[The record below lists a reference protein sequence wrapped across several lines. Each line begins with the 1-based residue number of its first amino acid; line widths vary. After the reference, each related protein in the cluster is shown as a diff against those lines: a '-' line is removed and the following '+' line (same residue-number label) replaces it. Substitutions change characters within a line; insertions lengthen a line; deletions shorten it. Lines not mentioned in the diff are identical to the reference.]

1 MKASVVTSAVL
12 HCLVLTWAMVSLS
25 APESFKVEDFEA
37 MPVDIVPVESI
48 TQMQQGDKKA
58 PKKETSAPV
67 PTTRP
72 PIAQPAENAG
82 DNNADLKTPPVPN
95 AKPSNSE
102 AAAANSTEKPLPQVD
117 PKPNDVK
124 EVSKEETEVEQPK
137 EVASIPPP
145 KPVEVTPPKP
155 EEKPPEEQ
163 AKPEEPPKPDAEALP
178 DKVPTPVVKP
188 QVKPPEPQKPAEKP
202 PEKTPDEPKAA
213 EKPTDKKKA
222 DKKQEVA
229 KSASSMKSD
238 FNADQISALLN
249 KTDPSAGGAKRSTQ
263 EASLGAKKSNGGS
276 KLSQSEEDAMRSLIE
291 SNWLVTPGMEGLSGL
306 VITVHFKLG
315 KDGSIIGQPDV
326 ESSGGSSSDSTRRAL
341 ESAAYRAV
349 MKSAPSFSSTLPM
362 DKYDAWSEVVLNFDA
377 SSLGI

>member
-1 MKASVVTSAVL
+1 MKASVITSAVL
-12 HCLVLTWAMVSLS
+12 HGLVLTWAMVSLG

-37 MPVDIVPVESI
+37 MPVDLVPVESI

-82 DNNADLKTPPVPN
+82 DNNVDLKTPPVPN

-102 AAAANSTEKPLPQVD
+102 AAAANSSEKPMPKTD
-117 PKPNDVK
+117 PVPNDVK
-124 EVSKEETEVEQPK
+124 DIIKEETEVEQPK
-137 EVASIPPP
+137 QVASIPPP
-145 KPVEVTPPKP
+145 KPVEVAPPKP

-163 AKPEEPPKPDAEALP
+163 AKPEELPKPDAEALP
-178 DKVPTPVVKP
+178 DNVPTPVAKP

-202 PEKTPDEPKAA
+202 PEKTAEQPKAA
-213 EKPTDKKKA
+213 EKPTEKKKA
-222 DKKQEVA
+222 DQKQETA

-238 FNADQISALLN
+238 FNADEVAALLN

-276 KLSQSEEDAMRSLIE
+276 KLSQSEEDAMKGLIE
-291 SNWLVTPGMEGLSGL
+291 GNWLITPGMEGLSGM
-306 VITVHFKLG
+306 VITVHFKLDKEG
-315 KDGSIIGQPDV
+315 NIIGQPEI
-326 ESSGGSSSDSTRRAL
+326 ESSGGSTTDSTRRAL
-341 ESAAYRAV
+341 ESGAYRAV
-349 MKSAPSFSSTLPM
+349 MKSAPSFRSTLPM
-362 DKYDAWSEVVLNFDA
+362 DKYDVWNEVVLNFNPSDM
-377 SSLGI
+377 GI

>member
-1 MKASVVTSAVL
+1 MKTSVVTSAVL
-12 HCLVLTWAMVSLS
+12 HGLVLTWALVSLS

-37 MPVDIVPVESI
+37 MPVDLVPVESI

-58 PKKETSAPV
+58 PMKETSAPV

-72 PIAQPAENAG
+72 PIPQPAENAG
-82 DNNADLKTPPVPN
+82 DNNVDLKTPPVPN

-102 AAAANSTEKPLPQVD
+102 AAAANSSDKPQPQID

-124 EVSKEETEVEQPK
+124 EINKEETEVEQPK
-137 EVASIPPP
+137 EVASIPQT
-145 KPVEVTPPKP
+145 KPAEITPPPKP

-188 QVKPPEPQKPAEKP
+188 QVKPPEQKPAEKP
-202 PEKTPDEPKAA
+202 PEKTPDQPKAA
-213 EKPTDKKKA
+213 ETPTDKKKA

-238 FNADQISALLN
+238 FNADEISALLN

-263 EASLGAKKSNGGS
+263 EASLGAKKATNGAS
-276 KLSQSEEDAMRSLIE
+276 KLSLSEMDALKSAIAG
-291 SNWLVTPGMEGLSGL
+291 NWSVIPGMEGMAD
-306 VITVHFKLG
+306 VRIKVHMKLDQ
-315 KDGSIIGQPDV
+315 DGNIVGEPEV
-326 ESSGGSSSDSTRRAL
+326 EATGGDNDSTRRAL
-341 ESAAYRAV
+341 AGGAYRAI
-349 MKSAPSFSSTLPM
+349 MKSAPFSSLPK
-362 DKYDAWSEVVLNFDA
+362 DKYDAWNEVVVNFDP
-377 SSLGI
+377 SDLGI

>member
-1 MKASVVTSAVL
+1 MKTSVVTSAVL

-37 MPVDIVPVESI
+37 MPVDLVPVESI

-82 DNNADLKTPPVPN
+82 DNNVDLKTPPVPN
-95 AKPSNSE
+95 AKPSNTE
-102 AAAANSTEKPLPQVD
+102 AAAANSSEKPQPKTD

-124 EVSKEETEVEQPK
+124 EVNKEETEVEQPK

-145 KPVEVTPPKP
+145 KPAEMTPPKP

-163 AKPEEPPKPDAEALP
+163 AKPEEPPNPDAEALP

-188 QVKPPEPQKPAEKP
+188 QLKPPEPQKAAEKL
-202 PEKTPDEPKAA
+202 PEKPADEPKTA

-222 DKKQEVA
+222 DKKQEIA

-238 FNADQISALLN
+238 FNADEISALLN

-276 KLSQSEEDAMRSLIE
+276 KLSMSEMDALKSAIAG
-291 SNWLVTPGMEGLSGL
+291 NWTVIPGMEGMSD
-306 VITVHFKLG
+306 VRIKVHMNLDQ
-315 KDGSIIGQPDV
+315 DGNIVGEPEV
-326 ESSGGSSSDSTRRAL
+326 EAVGGDNESTRRAL
-341 ESAAYRAV
+341 AGGAYRAI
-349 MKSAPSFSSTLPM
+349 MKSAPFSSLPK
-362 DKYDAWSEVVLNFDA
+362 DKYDAWSEVVVNFDP
-377 SSLGI
+377 SDLGI

>member
-1 MKASVVTSAVL
+1 L
-12 HCLVLTWAMVSLS
+12 HGLVLTWAMVSLG

-37 MPVDIVPVESI
+37 MPVDLVPVESI

-82 DNNADLKTPPVPN
+82 DNNVDLKTPPVPN

-102 AAAANSTEKPLPQVD
+102 AAAANSSEKPMPKTD

-124 EVSKEETEVEQPK
+124 DIVKEETEVEQPK

-178 DKVPTPVVKP
+178 DNVPTPVAKP

-202 PEKTPDEPKAA
+202 PEKTPDQPKTADV
-213 EKPTDKKKA
+213 PTDKKKA
-222 DKKQEVA
+222 DKKQETA
-229 KSASSMKSD
+229 KSASAMKSD
-238 FNADQISALLN
+238 FNADEVAALLN

-276 KLSQSEEDAMRSLIE
+276 KLSQSEEDAVRGLIE
-291 SNWLVTPGMEGLSGL
+291 GNWLVTPGMEGLSGM
-306 VITVHFKLG
+306 VIKVHMKLD
-315 KDGSIIGQPDV
+315 KDCNIIGQPEV
-326 ESSGGSSSDSTRRAL
+326 ESSGGSSSDATRRAL
-341 ESAAYRAV
+341 EGGAYRAV
-349 MKSAPSFSSTLPM
+349 MKSAPFSMLPK
-362 DKYDAWSEVVLNFDA
+362 DKYEAWNEFDLNFDP
-377 SSLGI
+377 SSMGI

>member
-1 MKASVVTSAVL
+1 MKTSVVTSAVL
-12 HCLVLTWAMVSLS
+12 HGLVLTWALVSLS

-37 MPVDIVPVESI
+37 MPVDLVPVESI
-48 TQMQQGDKKA
+48 TQLQRGDKKA

-72 PIAQPAENAG
+72 PIPQPAENAG
-82 DNNADLKTPPVPN
+82 DNNVDLKTPPVPN

-102 AAAANSTEKPLPQVD
+102 AAAANSSEKPLPQVD

-124 EVSKEETEVEQPK
+124 EVNKEETEVEQPK

-188 QVKPPEPQKPAEKP
+188 QVKPPEQKPAEKP
-202 PEKTPDEPKAA
+202 PEKTPDQPKAA
-213 EKPTDKKKA
+213 EKPTDKKK
-222 DKKQEVA
+222 DDQKREVA

-238 FNADQISALLN
+238 FNADEISALLN

-263 EASLGAKKSNGGS
+263 EASLGAKKSTGGS
-276 KLSQSEEDAMRSLIE
+276 KLSQSEENALQGLIE
-291 SNWLVTPGMEGLSGL
+291 GNWLITPGMEGLSGM
-306 VITVHFKLG
+306 VIRVHMKLD
-315 KDGSIIGQPDV
+315 KDGNIIGQPEV

-341 ESAAYRAV
+341 ESGAYRAV
-349 MKSAPSFSSTLPM
+349 MKSAPFSMLPK
-362 DKYDAWSEVVLNFDA
+362 DKYDAWNEVELNFDP
-377 SSLGI
+377 SSMGI

>member
-1 MKASVVTSAVL
+1 MKTSVVTSAVL
-12 HCLVLTWAMVSLS
+12 HGLVLTWALVSLG

-37 MPVDIVPVESI
+37 MPVDLVPVESI

-72 PIAQPAENAG
+72 PIPQPAENAG
-82 DNNADLKTPPVPN
+82 DNNVDLKTPPLPN

-102 AAAANSTEKPLPQVD
+102 AAAANSSDKPQPQID

-124 EVSKEETEVEQPK
+124 EVNKEETDVEQPK
-137 EVASIPPP
+137 EVASIPQTKPVDVTPP
-145 KPVEVTPPKP
+145 KPVEKP
-155 EEKPPEEQ
+155 SEEQ

-188 QVKPPEPQKPAEKP
+188 QVKPPEQKPAEKP
-202 PEKTPDEPKAA
+202 PEKTPDQPKAA
-213 EKPTDKKKA
+213 EAPTDKKKA

-238 FNADQISALLN
+238 FNADEISALLN

-263 EASLGAKKSNGGS
+263 EASLGAKKSNGGTS
-276 KLSQSEEDAMRSLIE
+276 LSQSEIDAVRGQISG
-291 SNWLVTPGMEGLSGL
+291 NWTVVSGL
-306 VITVHFKLG
+306 AGASEVRLQVRVQLDQAGNVVGDPEVIAT
-315 KDGSIIGQPDV
+315 
-326 ESSGGSSSDSTRRAL
+326 GGPDSTRQAL
-341 ESAAYRAV
+341 KSSVYRAV
-349 MKSAPSFSSTLPM
+349 MKSSPLKNLPA
-362 DKYDAWSEVVLNFDA
+362 DKYEGENGWNEMVLNFDA
-377 SSLGI
+377 SDLGI

>member
-1 MKASVVTSAVL
+1 MKASVITSAVL
-12 HCLVLTWAMVSLS
+12 HGLVLTWAMVSLG

-37 MPVDIVPVESI
+37 MPVDLVPVESI

-82 DNNADLKTPPVPN
+82 DNNVDLKTPPVPN

-102 AAAANSTEKPLPQVD
+102 AAAANSSDKPMPKTD

-124 EVSKEETEVEQPK
+124 DIVKEETEVEQPK

-178 DKVPTPVVKP
+178 DNVPTPVAKP

-202 PEKTPDEPKAA
+202 PEKTPDQPKTADV
-213 EKPTDKKKA
+213 PTDKKKA
-222 DKKQEVA
+222 DKKQETA

-238 FNADQISALLN
+238 FNADEISILLN

-276 KLSQSEEDAMRSLIE
+276 KLSQSEEDAVRGLIE
-291 SNWLVTPGMEGLSGL
+291 GNWLVTPGMEGLSGM
-306 VITVHFKLG
+306 VIKVHMKLD
-315 KDGSIIGQPDV
+315 KDGNIIGQPEV
-326 ESSGGSSSDSTRRAL
+326 ESSGGSSSDATRRAL
-341 ESAAYRAV
+341 EGGAYRAV
-349 MKSAPSFSSTLPM
+349 MKSAPFSMLPK
-362 DKYDAWSEVVLNFDA
+362 DKYEAWNEFDLNFDP
-377 SSLGI
+377 SSMGI

>member
-1 MKASVVTSAVL
+1 MKASVITSAVL
-12 HCLVLTWAMVSLS
+12 HGLVLTWAMVSLS

-37 MPVDIVPVESI
+37 MPVDLVPVESI

-82 DNNADLKTPPVPN
+82 DNNVDLKTPPVPN

-102 AAAANSTEKPLPQVD
+102 AAAANSSEKPMPKTD
-117 PKPNDVK
+117 PVPNDVK
-124 EVSKEETEVEQPK
+124 DIVKEETEVEQPK
-137 EVASIPPP
+137 QVASIPPP

-178 DKVPTPVVKP
+178 DNVPTPVAKP

-202 PEKTPDEPKAA
+202 PEKTPDQPKTA

-222 DKKQEVA
+222 DQKQEMA

-238 FNADQISALLN
+238 FNADEVAALLN

-263 EASLGAKKSNGGS
+263 EASLGAKKSNSGS
-276 KLSQSEEDAMRSLIE
+276 KLSQSEEDALKGLIE
-291 SNWLVTPGMEGLSGL
+291 GNWLITPGMEGLSGM
-306 VITVHFKLG
+306 VITVHFKLD
-315 KDGSIIGQPDV
+315 KDGNIIGQPEI
-326 ESSGGSSSDSTRRAL
+326 ESSGGSSTDSTRRAL
-341 ESAAYRAV
+341 ESGAYRAV
-349 MKSAPSFSSTLPM
+349 MKSAPSFRTNLPM
-362 DKYDAWSEVVLNFDA
+362 DKYDVWNEVVLNFHPSDM
-377 SSLGI
+377 GI

>member
-1 MKASVVTSAVL
+1 MKASVITSAVL
-12 HCLVLTWAMVSLS
+12 HGLVLTWAMVSLG

-37 MPVDIVPVESI
+37 MPVDLVPVESI
-48 TQMQQGDKKA
+48 TQMHQGDKKA

-82 DNNADLKTPPVPN
+82 DNNVDLKTPPVPN

-102 AAAANSTEKPLPQVD
+102 AAAANSSDKPMPKTD

-124 EVSKEETEVEQPK
+124 DIVKEETEVEQPK

-178 DKVPTPVVKP
+178 DNVPTPVAKP

-202 PEKTPDEPKAA
+202 PEKTPDQPKTADV
-213 EKPTDKKKA
+213 PTDKKKA
-222 DKKQEVA
+222 DKKQETA

-238 FNADQISALLN
+238 FNADEISILLN

-276 KLSQSEEDAMRSLIE
+276 KLSQSEEDAVRGLIE
-291 SNWLVTPGMEGLSGL
+291 GNWLVTPGMEGLSGM
-306 VITVHFKLG
+306 VIKVHMKLD
-315 KDGSIIGQPDV
+315 KDGNIIGQPEV
-326 ESSGGSSSDSTRRAL
+326 ESSGGSSSDATRRAL
-341 ESAAYRAV
+341 EGGAYRAV
-349 MKSAPSFSSTLPM
+349 MKSAPFSMLPK
-362 DKYDAWSEVVLNFDA
+362 DKYEAWNEFDLNFDP
-377 SSLGI
+377 SSMGI

>member
-1 MKASVVTSAVL
+1 MKASVITSAVL
-12 HCLVLTWAMVSLS
+12 HGLVLTWAMVSLG

-37 MPVDIVPVESI
+37 MPVDLVPVESI

-72 PIAQPAENAG
+72 PIPQPAENAG
-82 DNNADLKTPPVPN
+82 DNNVDLKTPPVPN
-95 AKPSNSE
+95 AKPSNTE
-102 AAAANSTEKPLPQVD
+102 AAAANSSEKPLPTID

-124 EVSKEETEVEQPK
+124 EVNKEETEVEQPK

-155 EEKPPEEQ
+155 EEKPQEEQ

-188 QVKPPEPQKPAEKP
+188 QVKPPEPQKAVEKP
-202 PEKTPDEPKAA
+202 PEKPADEPKAA
-213 EKPTDKKKA
+213 ETPTDKKKA

-229 KSASSMKSD
+229 KSASTMKSD
-238 FNADQISALLN
+238 FNADEISALLN

-263 EASLGAKKSNGGS
+263 EASLGNKKSNSGT
-276 KLSQSEEDAMRSLIE
+276 KLSQSEEDAVKGQIS
-291 SNWLVTPGMEGLSGL
+291 SNWSVVSGL
-306 VITVHFKLG
+306 AGASEVQLKVRFQLDQAGNVVGDPEVIAT
-315 KDGSIIGQPDV
+315 
-326 ESSGGSSSDSTRRAL
+326 GGPDSTRQAL
-341 ESAAYRAV
+341 KSSVYRAV
-349 MKSAPSFSSTLPM
+349 MKSSPLKNLPA
-362 DKYDAWSEVVLNFDA
+362 DKYEGENGWNEMLLTFDA
-377 SSLGI
+377 SDFGI

>member
-1 MKASVVTSAVL
+1 MKASVITSAVL
-12 HCLVLTWAMVSLS
+12 HGLVLTWAMVSLG

-37 MPVDIVPVESI
+37 MPVDLVPVESI

-82 DNNADLKTPPVPN
+82 DNNVDLKTPPVPN
-95 AKPSNSE
+95 AKPSNTE
-102 AAAANSTEKPLPQVD
+102 AAAANSSEKPLPTID

-124 EVSKEETEVEQPK
+124 EINKEETEVEQPK
-137 EVASIPPP
+137 EVASIPTP
-145 KPVEVTPPKP
+145 KPVEATPPKP

-188 QVKPPEPQKPAEKP
+188 QVKPPEPQKAAEKP
-202 PEKTPDEPKAA
+202 PEKPADEPKAA

-229 KSASSMKSD
+229 KSASTMKSD
-238 FNADQISALLN
+238 FNADEISALLN

-263 EASLGAKKSNGGS
+263 EASLGNKKSNSGI
-276 KLSQSEEDAMRSLIE
+276 KLSQSEEDAVKGQIS
-291 SNWLVTPGMEGLSGL
+291 SNWSVVSGL
-306 VITVHFKLG
+306 AGASEVQLKVRFQLDQAGNVVGDPEVIAT
-315 KDGSIIGQPDV
+315 
-326 ESSGGSSSDSTRRAL
+326 GGPDSTRQAL
-341 ESAAYRAV
+341 KSSVYRAV
-349 MKSAPSFSSTLPM
+349 MKSSPLKNLPA
-362 DKYDAWSEVVLNFDA
+362 DKYEGENGWNEMLLTFDA
-377 SSLGI
+377 SDFGI

>member
-1 MKASVVTSAVL
+1 MKTSVVTSAVL
-12 HCLVLTWAMVSLS
+12 HGLVLTWALVSLG

-37 MPVDIVPVESI
+37 MPVDLVPVESI

-72 PIAQPAENAG
+72 PIPQPAENAG
-82 DNNADLKTPPVPN
+82 DNNVDLKTPPLPN

-102 AAAANSTEKPLPQVD
+102 AAAANSSDKPQPQID

-124 EVSKEETEVEQPK
+124 EVNKEETDVEQPK
-137 EVASIPPP
+137 EVASIPQT
-145 KPVEVTPPKP
+145 KPVDVTPPKP
-155 EEKPPEEQ
+155 VEKPPEEQ

-188 QVKPPEPQKPAEKP
+188 QVKPPEQKPAEKP
-202 PEKTPDEPKAA
+202 PEKTPDQPKAA
-213 EKPTDKKKA
+213 EAPTDKKKA

-238 FNADQISALLN
+238 FNADEISALLN

-263 EASLGAKKSNGGS
+263 EASLGAKKSNGVTS
-276 KLSQSEEDAMRSLIE
+276 LSQSEIDAVRGQISG
-291 SNWLVTPGMEGLSGL
+291 NWTVVSGL
-306 VITVHFKLG
+306 AGASEVRLQVRVQLDQAGNVVGDPEVIAT
-315 KDGSIIGQPDV
+315 
-326 ESSGGSSSDSTRRAL
+326 GGPDSTRQAL
-341 ESAAYRAV
+341 KSSVYRAV
-349 MKSAPSFSSTLPM
+349 MKSSPLKNLPA
-362 DKYDAWSEVVLNFDA
+362 DKYEGENGWNEMVLNFDA
-377 SSLGI
+377 SDLGI

>member
-1 MKASVVTSAVL
+1 MKTSVVTSAVL

-37 MPVDIVPVESI
+37 MPVDLVPVESI

-82 DNNADLKTPPVPN
+82 DNNVDLKTPPVPN

-102 AAAANSTEKPLPQVD
+102 AAAANSSEKPLPKTD

-124 EVSKEETEVEQPK
+124 DIVKEETEVEQPK

-178 DKVPTPVVKP
+178 DNVPTPVAKP

-202 PEKTPDEPKAA
+202 PEKTPDQPKTADT
-213 EKPTDKKKA
+213 PTDKKKA

-229 KSASSMKSD
+229 KAASSMKSD
-238 FNADQISALLN
+238 FNADEISALLN

-263 EASLGAKKSNGGS
+263 EASLGNKKSNGGAS
-276 KLSQSEEDAMRSLIE
+276 LSQSEIDAVRGQISG
-291 SNWLVTPGMEGLSGL
+291 NWSVVSGL
-306 VITVHFKLG
+306 AGANEVQLKVRVQLDQAGNVVGAPEVIA
-315 KDGSIIGQPDV
+315 
-326 ESSGGSSSDSTRRAL
+326 SGGPDSTRQAL
-341 ESAAYRAV
+341 KSSVYRAV
-349 MKSAPSFSSTLPM
+349 MKSSPLKNLPA
-362 DKYDAWSEVVLNFDA
+362 DKYEGENGWNELDLTFDA
-377 SSLGI
+377 SDLGI

>member
-1 MKASVVTSAVL
+1 MKASVITSAVL
-12 HCLVLTWAMVSLS
+12 HGLVLTWAMVSLG

-37 MPVDIVPVESI
+37 MPVDLVPVESI

-72 PIAQPAENAG
+72 PIPQPAENAG
-82 DNNADLKTPPVPN
+82 DNNVDLKTPPVPN
-95 AKPSNSE
+95 AKPSNTE
-102 AAAANSTEKPLPQVD
+102 AAAANSSEKPLPTID

-124 EVSKEETEVEQPK
+124 EINKEETEVEQPK
-137 EVASIPPP
+137 EVASIPTP
-145 KPVEVTPPKP
+145 KPVEATPPKP

-188 QVKPPEPQKPAEKP
+188 QVKPPEPQKAAEKP
-202 PEKTPDEPKAA
+202 PEKPADEPKAA

-229 KSASSMKSD
+229 KSASTMKSD
-238 FNADQISALLN
+238 FNADEISALLN

-263 EASLGAKKSNGGS
+263 EASLGNKKSNSGT
-276 KLSQSEEDAMRSLIE
+276 KLSQSEEDAVKGQIS
-291 SNWLVTPGMEGLSGL
+291 SNWSVVSGL
-306 VITVHFKLG
+306 AGASEVQLKVRFQLDQAGNVVGDPEVIAT
-315 KDGSIIGQPDV
+315 
-326 ESSGGSSSDSTRRAL
+326 GGPDSTRQAL
-341 ESAAYRAV
+341 KSSVYRAV
-349 MKSAPSFSSTLPM
+349 MKSSPLKNLPA
-362 DKYDAWSEVVLNFDA
+362 DKYEGENGWNEMLLTFDA
-377 SSLGI
+377 SDFGI

>member
-1 MKASVVTSAVL
+1 MKASVITSAVL
-12 HCLVLTWAMVSLS
+12 HGLVLTWAMVSLG

-37 MPVDIVPVESI
+37 MPVDLVPVESI

-82 DNNADLKTPPVPN
+82 DNNVDLKTPPVPN

-102 AAAANSTEKPLPQVD
+102 AAAANSSDKPMPKTD

-124 EVSKEETEVEQPK
+124 DIVKEETEVEQPK

-155 EEKPPEEQ
+155 EEKPLEEQ

-178 DKVPTPVVKP
+178 DNVPTPVAKP
-188 QVKPPEPQKPAEKP
+188 QVKPPEPQKPVEKP
-202 PEKTPDEPKAA
+202 PEKTADQPKTADT
-213 EKPTDKKKA
+213 PTDKKKA

-238 FNADQISALLN
+238 FNADEVAALLN

-263 EASLGAKKSNGGS
+263 EASLGAKKSNGGAS
-276 KLSQSEEDAMRSLIE
+276 LSQSEIDAVRGQISG
-291 SNWLVTPGMEGLSGL
+291 NWTVVSGL
-306 VITVHFKLG
+306 AGANEVHLKVRVQLDPAGNVVGDPEVIA
-315 KDGSIIGQPDV
+315 
-326 ESSGGSSSDSTRRAL
+326 SGGPDSTRQAL
-341 ESAAYRAV
+341 KSSVYRAV
-349 MKSAPSFSSTLPM
+349 MKSSPLKNLPA
-362 DKYDAWSEVVLNFDA
+362 DKYEGENGWNEMDLNFDA
-377 SSLGI
+377 SDLGI

>member
-1 MKASVVTSAVL
+1 MKTSVVTSAVL

-37 MPVDIVPVESI
+37 MPVDLVPVESI

-82 DNNADLKTPPVPN
+82 DNNVDLKTPPVPN

-102 AAAANSTEKPLPQVD
+102 AAAANSSEKPLPKTD

-124 EVSKEETEVEQPK
+124 DIVKEETEVEQPK

-178 DKVPTPVVKP
+178 DNVPTPVAKP

-202 PEKTPDEPKAA
+202 PEKTPDQPKTADT
-213 EKPTDKKKA
+213 PTDKKKA

-229 KSASSMKSD
+229 KAASSMKSD
-238 FNADQISALLN
+238 FNADEVAALLN
-249 KTDPSAGGAKRSTQ
+249 KTDPSAGGSKRSTQ

-276 KLSQSEEDAMRSLIE
+276 KLSQSEEDAVRGLIE
-291 SNWLVTPGMEGLSGL
+291 GNWLVTPGMEGLSGM
-306 VITVHFKLG
+306 VIKVHMKLD
-315 KDGSIIGQPDV
+315 KDGNIIGQPEV
-326 ESSGGSSSDSTRRAL
+326 ESSGGSSSDATRRAL
-341 ESAAYRAV
+341 EGGAYRAV
-349 MKSAPSFSSTLPM
+349 MKSAPFSMLPK
-362 DKYDAWSEVVLNFDA
+362 DKYEAWNEFDLNFDP
-377 SSLGI
+377 SSMGI

>member
-1 MKASVVTSAVL
+1 MKASVITSAVL
-12 HCLVLTWAMVSLS
+12 HGLVLTWAMVSLG

-37 MPVDIVPVESI
+37 MPVDLVPVESI

-72 PIAQPAENAG
+72 PIPQPAENAG
-82 DNNADLKTPPVPN
+82 DNNVDLKTPPVPN
-95 AKPSNSE
+95 AKPSNTE
-102 AAAANSTEKPLPQVD
+102 AAAANSSEKPLPTID

-124 EVSKEETEVEQPK
+124 EVNKEETEVEQPK

-188 QVKPPEPQKPAEKP
+188 QVKPPEPQKAVEKP
-202 PEKTPDEPKAA
+202 PEKPADEPKAA

-229 KSASSMKSD
+229 KSASTMKSD
-238 FNADQISALLN
+238 FNADEISALLN

-263 EASLGAKKSNGGS
+263 EASLGNEKSNSGT
-276 KLSQSEEDAMRSLIE
+276 KLSQSEEDAVKGQIS
-291 SNWLVTPGMEGLSGL
+291 SNWSVVSGL
-306 VITVHFKLG
+306 AGASEVQLKVRFQLDQAGNVVGDPEVIAT
-315 KDGSIIGQPDV
+315 
-326 ESSGGSSSDSTRRAL
+326 GGPDSTRQAL
-341 ESAAYRAV
+341 KSSVYRAV
-349 MKSAPSFSSTLPM
+349 MKSSPLKNLPA
-362 DKYDAWSEVVLNFDA
+362 DKYEGENGWNEMLLTFDA
-377 SSLGI
+377 SDFGI

>member
-1 MKASVVTSAVL
+1 MKTSVVTSAVL

-37 MPVDIVPVESI
+37 MPVDLVPVESI

-95 AKPSNSE
+95 AKPSISE
-102 AAAANSTEKPLPQVD
+102 AAAANSSEKPLPQVD

-124 EVSKEETEVEQPK
+124 EVNKEETEVEQPK

-178 DKVPTPVVKP
+178 DNVPTPVAKP

-202 PEKTPDEPKAA
+202 PEKTPDEQKAA

-229 KSASSMKSD
+229 KAASSMKSD
-238 FNADQISALLN
+238 FNADEISVLLN
-249 KTDPSAGGAKRSTQ
+249 KTDPPAGGAKRSTQ
-263 EASLGAKKSNGGS
+263 EASLGNKKSNGGS
-276 KLSQSEEDAMRSLIE
+276 SLSQSEIDAVRGQISG
-291 SNWLVTPGMEGLSGL
+291 NWTVVSGL
-306 VITVHFKLG
+306 AGASEVRLQVRVQLDQAGNVVGDPEVIAT
-315 KDGSIIGQPDV
+315 
-326 ESSGGSSSDSTRRAL
+326 GGPDSTRQAL
-341 ESAAYRAV
+341 KSSVYRAV
-349 MKSAPSFSSTLPM
+349 MKSSPLKNLPA
-362 DKYDAWSEVVLNFDA
+362 DKYEGENGWNEMVLNFDA
-377 SSLGI
+377 TDLGI

>member
-1 MKASVVTSAVL
+1 MKASVITSAVL
-12 HCLVLTWAMVSLS
+12 HGLVLTWAMVSLG

-37 MPVDIVPVESI
+37 MPVDLVPVESI

-72 PIAQPAENAG
+72 PIPQPAENAG
-82 DNNADLKTPPVPN
+82 DNNVDLKTPPVPN
-95 AKPSNSE
+95 AKPSNTE
-102 AAAANSTEKPLPQVD
+102 AAAANSSEKPLPTID

-124 EVSKEETEVEQPK
+124 EVNKEETEVEQPK

-155 EEKPPEEQ
+155 EEKPQEEQ

-188 QVKPPEPQKPAEKP
+188 QVKPPEPQKAVEKP
-202 PEKTPDEPKAA
+202 PEKPADEPKAA

-229 KSASSMKSD
+229 KSASTMKSD
-238 FNADQISALLN
+238 FNADEISALLN

-263 EASLGAKKSNGGS
+263 EASLGNKKSNSGT
-276 KLSQSEEDAMRSLIE
+276 KLSQSEEDAVKGQIS
-291 SNWLVTPGMEGLSGL
+291 SNWSVVSGL
-306 VITVHFKLG
+306 AGASEVQLKVRFQLDQAGNVVGDPEVIAT
-315 KDGSIIGQPDV
+315 
-326 ESSGGSSSDSTRRAL
+326 GGPDSTRQAL
-341 ESAAYRAV
+341 KSSVYRAV
-349 MKSAPSFSSTLPM
+349 MKSSPLKNLPA
-362 DKYDAWSEVVLNFDA
+362 DKYEGENGWNEMLLTFDA
-377 SSLGI
+377 SDFGI

>member
-1 MKASVVTSAVL
+1 MKASVITSAVL
-12 HCLVLTWAMVSLS
+12 HGLVLTWAMVSLG

-37 MPVDIVPVESI
+37 MPVDLVPVESI

-72 PIAQPAENAG
+72 PIPQPAENAG
-82 DNNADLKTPPVPN
+82 DNNVDLKTPPVPN
-95 AKPSNSE
+95 AKPSNTE
-102 AAAANSTEKPLPQVD
+102 AAAANSSEKPLPTID

-124 EVSKEETEVEQPK
+124 EVNKEETEVEQPK

-145 KPVEVTPPKP
+145 KPGEVTPPKP

-188 QVKPPEPQKPAEKP
+188 QVKPPEPQKAVEKP
-202 PEKTPDEPKAA
+202 PEKPADEPKAA

-229 KSASSMKSD
+229 KSASTMKSD
-238 FNADQISALLN
+238 FNADEISALLN

-263 EASLGAKKSNGGS
+263 EASLGNKKSNSGT
-276 KLSQSEEDAMRSLIE
+276 KLSQSEEDAVKGQIS
-291 SNWLVTPGMEGLSGL
+291 SNWSVVSGL
-306 VITVHFKLG
+306 AGASEVQLKVRFQLDQAGNVVGDPEVIAT
-315 KDGSIIGQPDV
+315 
-326 ESSGGSSSDSTRRAL
+326 GGPDSTRQAL
-341 ESAAYRAV
+341 KSSVYRAV
-349 MKSAPSFSSTLPM
+349 MKSSPLKNLPA
-362 DKYDAWSEVVLNFDA
+362 DKYEGENGWNEMLLTFDA
-377 SSLGI
+377 SDFGI

>member
-1 MKASVVTSAVL
+1 MKTSVVTSAVL

-37 MPVDIVPVESI
+37 MPVDLVPVESI

-82 DNNADLKTPPVPN
+82 DNNVDLKTPPVPN

-102 AAAANSTEKPLPQVD
+102 AAAANSSEKPLPKTD

-124 EVSKEETEVEQPK
+124 DIVKEETEVEQPK

-178 DKVPTPVVKP
+178 DNVPTPVAKP

-202 PEKTPDEPKAA
+202 PEKTPDQPKTADT
-213 EKPTDKKKA
+213 PTDKKKA

-229 KSASSMKSD
+229 KAASSMKSD
-238 FNADQISALLN
+238 FNADEVAALLN

-263 EASLGAKKSNGGS
+263 EASLGAKKATNGAS
-276 KLSQSEEDAMRSLIE
+276 KLSLSEMDALKSAIAG
-291 SNWLVTPGMEGLSGL
+291 NWSYVPGMEGMSE
-306 VITVHFKLG
+306 VRIKVHMKLDQG
-315 KDGSIIGQPDV
+315 GNIIGEPEV
-326 ESSGGSSSDSTRRAL
+326 EATGGDNESTRRAL
-341 ESAAYRAV
+341 AGGAYRAI
-349 MKSAPSFSSTLPM
+349 MKSAPFSSLPK
-362 DKYDAWSEVVLNFDA
+362 DKYDAWNEVVVNFDP
-377 SSLGI
+377 SDLGI

>member
-1 MKASVVTSAVL
+1 MKASVITSAVL
-12 HCLVLTWAMVSLS
+12 HGLVLTWAMVSLG

-37 MPVDIVPVESI
+37 MPVDLVPVESI

-82 DNNADLKTPPVPN
+82 DNNVDLKTPPVPN

-102 AAAANSTEKPLPQVD
+102 AAAANSSEKPMPKID

-124 EVSKEETEVEQPK
+124 EIVKEETEVEQPK

-178 DKVPTPVVKP
+178 DNVPTPVAKP

-202 PEKTPDEPKAA
+202 PEKTPDQPKAA

-222 DKKQEVA
+222 DQKQETA
-229 KSASSMKSD
+229 KSASAMKSD
-238 FNADQISALLN
+238 FNADDIAVLLN

-263 EASLGAKKSNGGS
+263 EASLGAKKSNNGS
-276 KLSQSEEDAMRSLIE
+276 KLSQSEEDALKGLIE
-291 SNWLVTPGMEGLSGL
+291 GNWLITPGMEGLSGM
-306 VITVHFKLG
+306 VITVHFKLD
-315 KDGSIIGQPDV
+315 KDGNIVGQPEI
-326 ESSGGSSSDSTRRAL
+326 ESSGGSSTDSTRRAL
-341 ESAAYRAV
+341 ESGAYRAV
-349 MKSAPSFSSTLPM
+349 MKSAPSFRTNLPM
-362 DKYDAWSEVVLNFDA
+362 DKYDVWNEVVLNFHPSDM
-377 SSLGI
+377 GI

>member
-12 HCLVLTWAMVSLS
+12 HGLVLTWALVSLS

-37 MPVDIVPVESI
+37 MPVDLVPVESI
-48 TQMQQGDKKA
+48 TQLQQGDKKA

-72 PIAQPAENAG
+72 PIPQPAENAG
-82 DNNADLKTPPVPN
+82 DNNVDLKTPPVPN

-102 AAAANSTEKPLPQVD
+102 AAAANSSEKPLPQID

-124 EVSKEETEVEQPK
+124 EVNKEETEVEQPK

-163 AKPEEPPKPDAEALP
+163 AKPAEPPKPDAEALP
-178 DKVPTPVVKP
+178 DNVPTPVVKP
-188 QVKPPEPQKPAEKP
+188 QVKPPEQKPAEKP
-202 PEKTPDEPKAA
+202 PEKPQDQPKAA
-213 EKPTDKKKA
+213 EKPTDKKKD

-229 KSASSMKSD
+229 KAASSMKSD
-238 FNADQISALLN
+238 FNADEISALLN

-263 EASLGAKKSNGGS
+263 EASLGAKKSNGGA
-276 KLSQSEEDAMRSLIE
+276 KLSQSEIDAVRGQISG
-291 SNWLVTPGMEGLSGL
+291 NWTVVSGL
-306 VITVHFKLG
+306 AGANEVQLQVRVQLDQGGNVVGEPEVIAT
-315 KDGSIIGQPDV
+315 
-326 ESSGGSSSDSTRRAL
+326 GGPDSTRQAL
-341 ESAAYRAV
+341 KSSVYRAV
-349 MKSAPSFSSTLPM
+349 MKSSPLKNLPA
-362 DKYDAWSEVVLNFDA
+362 DKYEGENGWNEMVLNFDA
-377 SSLGI
+377 SDLGI

>member
-12 HCLVLTWAMVSLS
+12 HGLVLTWAMVSLG

-37 MPVDIVPVESI
+37 MPVDLVPVESI
-48 TQMQQGDKKA
+48 TQMQQGEKTA

-72 PIAQPAENAG
+72 PITQPAENAG
-82 DNNADLKTPPVPN
+82 DNNIDLKTPPVPN
-95 AKPSNSE
+95 AKPSNTE
-102 AAAANSTEKPLPQVD
+102 AAAANSSEKPLPTTD

-124 EVSKEETEVEQPK
+124 EVNKEETEVEQPK

-163 AKPEEPPKPDAEALP
+163 AKPEEPPKPDAEPLP

-188 QVKPPEPQKPAEKP
+188 QVKPPEPQKAAEKSAEKP
-202 PEKTPDEPKAA
+202 ADEPKVA

-229 KSASSMKSD
+229 KSASTMKSD
-238 FNADQISALLN
+238 FNADEISALLN

-263 EASLGAKKSNGGS
+263 EASLGNKKSNSGA
-276 KLSQSEEDAMRSLIE
+276 KLSQSEEDAVRSQIS
-291 SNWLVTPGMEGLSGL
+291 SNWSVVSGL
-306 VITVHFKLG
+306 AGASEVQLQVRFQLDQAGNVVGDPEVIAT
-315 KDGSIIGQPDV
+315 
-326 ESSGGSSSDSTRRAL
+326 GGPDSTRQAL
-341 ESAAYRAV
+341 KSSVYRAV
-349 MKSAPSFSSTLPM
+349 MKSSPLKNLPA
-362 DKYDAWSEVVLNFDA
+362 DKYEGENGWNEMRLTFDA
-377 SSLGI
+377 SDFGI

>member
-1 MKASVVTSAVL
+1 MKASVITSAVL
-12 HCLVLTWAMVSLS
+12 HGLVLTWAMVSLG

-37 MPVDIVPVESI
+37 MPVDLVPVESI

-82 DNNADLKTPPVPN
+82 DNNVDLKTPPVPN

-102 AAAANSTEKPLPQVD
+102 AAAANSSDKPMPKTD

-124 EVSKEETEVEQPK
+124 DIVKEETEVEQPK

-178 DKVPTPVVKP
+178 DNVPTPVAKP
-188 QVKPPEPQKPAEKP
+188 QVKPPEPRKPAEKP
-202 PEKTPDEPKAA
+202 PEKTPDQPKTADV
-213 EKPTDKKKA
+213 PTNKKKA
-222 DKKQEVA
+222 DKKQETA

-238 FNADQISALLN
+238 FNADEISILLN

-276 KLSQSEEDAMRSLIE
+276 KLSQSEEDAVRGLIE
-291 SNWLVTPGMEGLSGL
+291 GNWLVTPGMEGLSGM
-306 VITVHFKLG
+306 VIKVHMKLD
-315 KDGSIIGQPDV
+315 KDGNIIGQPEV
-326 ESSGGSSSDSTRRAL
+326 ESSGGSSSDATRRAL
-341 ESAAYRAV
+341 EGGAYRAV
-349 MKSAPSFSSTLPM
+349 MKSAPFSMLPK
-362 DKYDAWSEVVLNFDA
+362 DKYEAWNEFDLNFDP
-377 SSLGI
+377 SSMGI